1 MRWELENL
9 IYAIKLQEENVIL
22 FKYLTK
28 KKNINPWTKEL
39 VEQIIKLNLSI
50 IDNLT
55 RK

>member
-9 IYAIKLQEENVIL
+9 IYAIELQEENVIL
-22 FKYLTK
+22 FKYLRRK
-28 KKNINPWTKEL
+28 RNINPWTEIL